1 MQYIFSGIV
10 IRGDGNGK
18 KIGYPTI
25 NIDPKD
31 FSSLKKK
38 PVFGVYR
45 GQVTLSR
52 KVYNAG
58 IIIGPFDK
66 NGLLKIEAHLIGY
79 KGNAYGKEVVFEIV
93 KFIRKFK
100 KFKTENELIKQIE
113 KDLEKC

>member
-10 IRGDGNGK
+10 IKGDGNGK

-25 NIDPKD
+25 NIDEKD

-38 PVFGVYR
+38 PVFGVYS
-45 GQVTLSR
+45 GKVTLSS

-58 IIIGPFDK
+58 IIIGPLDK
-66 NGLLKIEAHLIGY
+66 KGLLKIEAHLIGY
-79 KGNAYGKEVVFEIV
+79 KGNAYGKQAVFEV
-93 KFIRKFK
+93 ARFLRKFK
-100 KFKTENELIKQIE
+100 KFKTEKELIKQIE